1 MATTYQIAKLAD
13 TFKAAGEALNQ
24 RIENTQDDLS
34 YDDLTTLTNKA
45 QDLLTASESLYE
57 LATIQLEADSAAAL
71 DKLSSATD
79 DLNKALKTVATVQ
92 AAISITAQLVGL
104 AGSIIT
110 GNIGGIAVA
119 AEGIVNAL

>member
-57 LATIQLEADSAAAL
+57 LATIQLEEDSAAAL

-79 DLNKALKTVATVQ
+79 DLNKALRTVATVQ